1 MELDGA
7 TRTQWL
13 RARQQGIGGSDVGG
27 IMGVSP
33 FVGPFDVYASKVEP
47 IEDGADDRDM
57 NSEPLMRLGQLLE
70 DGVALAYGEK
80 YGATITKPTHLYAHD
95 VDDWRLANP
104 DRFVYR
110 DAYGDGLLEVKQGHS
125 AAKYENGL
133 PDYVELQA
141 HHYLGVDETAAYCD
155 VAVLMFGRDLVR
167 YHVERDDELLAGLRS
182 IEEEFWNDVVE
193 RRPPVPD
200 HLAGDTLKRLYRN
213 PTKGAT
219 VDLDDEFVETVREF
233 NAAKAAEKAA
243 KAEVARLGN
252 MIRAA
257 IGDAET
263 GLIGGEPAADWK
275 RTAPE
280 RVDLDAI
287 EADNPG
293 ILDLYRKPSPERRL
307 TIRKA
312 FQ

>member
-47 IEDGADDRDM
+47 IEDGDDDRDM
-57 NSEPLMRLGQLLE
+57 NGAPLMRLGQLLE
-70 DGVALAYGEK
+70 DGIAVAYGEK

-104 DRFVYR
+104 DRFIHR
-110 DAYGDGLLEVKQGHS
+110 AADGDGLLEVKQGHS
-125 AAKYENGL
+125 AAKYEDGL
-133 PDYVELQA
+133 PDYISLQA
-141 HHYLGVDETAAYCD
+141 HHYLGVVETAAYCD

-167 YHVERDDELLAGLRS
+167 YRVERDDELLAGLRS
-182 IEEEFWNDVVE
+182 IEEEFWEDVVA

-213 PTKGAT
+213 PTAGAV
-219 VDLDDEFVETVREF
+219 VDLDDTFVDTVREF
-233 NAAKAAEKAA
+233 NAAKAEEKAA

-263 GLIGGEPAADWK
+263 GAIGGVPAADWK
-275 RTAPE
+275 RIAPE
-280 RVDLDAI
+280 EVNLDKL

-293 ILDLYRKPSPERRL
+293 LLDLYREPNPQRRL

-312 FQ
+312 FK